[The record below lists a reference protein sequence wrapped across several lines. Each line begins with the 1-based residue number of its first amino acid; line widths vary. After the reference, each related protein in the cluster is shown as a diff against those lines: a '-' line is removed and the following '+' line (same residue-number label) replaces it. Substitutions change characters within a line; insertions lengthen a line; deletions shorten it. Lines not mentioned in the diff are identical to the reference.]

1 MLLKCCI
8 LLAFFFKYGNCD
20 NGRNISWELNGT
32 IIGNQ
37 TLTRAGGPYL
47 VTSDLVVAENA
58 TLTIEPGTHV
68 NFVPSVGIRVHGSLH
83 AKGTPSQI
91 ITLRA
96 IPCNETAFCSNSS
109 SASFYNQ
116 GIRLVDGTSHS
127 NGRLELLWRGQWG
140 TICNRYDWDY
150 KDTQVACRQL
160 GFLGA
165 KRYYRHP
172 GSGPVYMKYVH
183 CNGRE
188 ESLWDCPYTWALHR
202 QCCEFIL
209 VTSRISLVF
218 GRFLSMKTHF
228 LF

>member
-20 NGRNISWELNGT
+20 DGRNISLELNGT

-37 TLTRAGGPYL
+37 TLTRKDGPYL
-47 VTSDLVVAENA
+47 ITSDLVVTENA
-58 TLTIEPGTHV
+58 TLIIEPGTHV

-96 IPCNETAFCSNSS
+96 IPCDETSFCNNTNS
-109 SASFYNQ
+109 AIFYNQ

-140 TICNRYDWDY
+140 TICNSYGYYWDY
-150 KDTQVACRQL
+150 QDTQVACRQL

-165 KRYYRHP
+165 KRHYTHP
-172 GSGPVYMKYVH
+172 GSGPVYMKFVN
-183 CNGRE
+183 CNGDEDR
-188 ESLWDCPYTWALHR
+188 LWDCRYSWALHYP
-202 QCCEFIL
+202 CCEFSFVIY
-209 VTSRISLVF
+209 
-218 GRFLSMKTHF
+218 K
-228 LF
+228 